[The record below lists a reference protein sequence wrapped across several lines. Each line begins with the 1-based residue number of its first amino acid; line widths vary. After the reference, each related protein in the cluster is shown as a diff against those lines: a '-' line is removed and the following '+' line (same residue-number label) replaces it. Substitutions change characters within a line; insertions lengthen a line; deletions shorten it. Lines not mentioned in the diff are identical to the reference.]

1 MVNKLIVDIG
11 IEHIPITHF
20 SRFTLDQRFNEHHT
34 FQLRINH
41 DQIEGT
47 NSITLSNSKDFIGK
61 NLTVQFGVLDEGSNI
76 FTGIIT
82 KVEIA
87 QTHGFQGDI
96 IVSGY
101 SPDILI
107 DRGPDLGSY
116 LSKDLK
122 TILQQATRET
132 SQNDLDFQISPV
144 YSDVIDYVIQYKES
158 DFDFINRLSAEYH
171 EWFFYDGRVLH
182 FGEPDKKEE
191 IALIYGRDLH
201 SLQYGMQI
209 VPLNYKNFS
218 YHPQDDQLLSA
229 QASSAVSDSADL
241 SHAISASNDVYS
253 KRSNQPL
260 SIRVNSQK
268 EISTFV
274 DDQHKSLV
282 AGMVNISGRG
292 DNPRVGLGRIVD
304 ISTSMRHGVNFRV
317 EDFGKFIVTAIHHEI
332 DGIGHYHHVF
342 EGVSADSEKLPVKHI
357 IKPLADMQLA
367 DVVDNKDPLGQGR
380 IKVKFKWTCQTND
393 PTEWL
398 RVVSPDA
405 GGTGSVTKN
414 RGFVFIPEEGDQVM
428 VGFEE
433 GNVAR
438 PIVMGS
444 VFHGGNAEGG
454 YDVNHL
460 KTISTRSGNIIKLND
475 TEGSIYLEDPSGNTV
490 YMDGKGNISINA
502 PKNMTINVGENLNIN
517 VGKDSNVNV
526 GRNMGTQVAEN
537 KTVDVSKDYKLMAST
552 SKEDIEGAKDVNIG
566 GDLREKTSTT
576 THVAKDGDILIHSS
590 GTATLYGNIDT
601 KVNKS

>member
-1 MVNKLIVDIG
+1 MVDIS
-11 IEHIPITHF
+11 IDQAPITHF
-20 SRFTLDQRFNEHHT
+20 SRFTLDQQFNEHHT
-34 FQLRINH
+34 FQLHINH

-47 NSITLSNSKDFIGK
+47 SSITLAKSKDFIGK
-61 NLTVQFGVLDEGSNI
+61 NLTVQFGILGEASNI

-82 KVEIA
+82 KVDIA
-87 QTHGFQGDI
+87 QTHGFQGDLI
-96 IVSGY
+96 LTGY

-116 LSKDLK
+116 LSRDLK
-122 TILQQATRET
+122 TILQQATNDAA
-132 SQNDLDFQISPV
+132 QNDLNFQIEPS
-144 YSDVIDYVIQYKES
+144 YTDVIDYVIQYKES

-171 EWFFYDGRVLH
+171 EWFYYDGRVLH
-182 FGEPDKKEE
+182 FGEPDKKQEVS
-191 IALIYGRDLH
+191 LVYGRDLH

-209 VPLNYKNFS
+209 VPLNYKKFA
-218 YHPQDDQLLSA
+218 YHSQDDQLLSA
-229 QASSAVSDSADL
+229 QASAGTSGLSDV

-253 KRSNQPL
+253 KRYNQPL
-260 SIRVNSQK
+260 SVRVNSQR
-268 EISTFV
+268 EISRFV
-274 DDQHKSLV
+274 DDERKSLV
-282 AGMVNISGRG
+282 SGLVNISGRG
-292 DNPRVGLGRIVD
+292 DNPMVGLGRIVD
-304 ISTSMRHGVNFRV
+304 ISTSMRNGPDFQV
-317 EDFGKFIVTAIHHEI
+317 EDFGKFIVNAIHHEI
-332 DGIGHYHHVF
+332 DGVGHYHHTF
-342 EGVSADSEKLPVKHI
+342 KGVSADSEKLPVKQSL
-357 IKPLADMQLA
+357 KPLADMQLA

-475 TEGSIYLEDPSGNTV
+475 TEGSIYMEDPSGNTV

-502 PKNMTINVGENLNIN
+502 PKNMTINVGENLSIN

-537 KTVDVSKDYKLMAST
+537 KTVDVTRDYKLMAST
-552 SKEDIEGAKDVNIG
+552 SKEDIEGTKDVNIG

-576 THVAKDGDILIHSS
+576 THVAKDGDILFHSN